1 MTAPGAGLRPR
12 VGAFGSF
19 GGRFAPE
26 LLIPALEELDAA
38 RREAARSPEFR
49 RELRREAAE
58 WAGRPT
64 PLTRAPAFSRRAGFE
79 VVFKREDLLH
89 GGAHKANNV
98 LGQALLAKRLGKT
111 RLIAETGAGQHGTAT
126 AMIAARFGMEAV
138 IYMGEKDV
146 ARQAP
151 NVRRMELCGAEVV
164 PVSAGAATLK
174 DAINEALRDWTAS
187 LATTHYL
194 LGTAAGPHPFPRMV
208 RDFQAVIGREAK
220 RQWRREFGGLPD
232 AVVACVGGGSNA
244 IGLFHAFVPESPVA
258 LVGVEPGGA
267 GLDSGRHGATL
278 GRGSPGLL
286 HGARTMVMQ
295 DDEGQILEPHSIS
308 AGLDYPGVGPEH
320 AHLQETGRARY
331 VAATDEEALSAFE
344 VLCETEGIV
353 PAFEPAHAL
362 AFVLRAARTGE
373 LAAGSR
379 ILLNL
384 CGRGDK
390 DLETYFSL
398 DRPRRRR
405 GSAAFPA

>member
-194 LGTAAGPHPFPRMV
+194 LGTAAGPHPFPKMV

-244 IGLFHAFVPESPVA
+244 IGLFHAFVPEPSVA

-320 AHLQETGRARY
+320 AHLQEIGRARY

-405 GSAAFPA
+405 GSAALPA